1 MDRVTVSTVVYTDPQ
16 SVYDFLVDFERYG
29 DYTDYVKRVMASGDG
44 GPGTRYAIEFGWWK
58 LTYTARSRVVD
69 LDPPREIEWRITKD
83 IDANGRWLAESV
95 PLPADAPEWAEVAT
109 KVTVDVEYDPGS
121 VGPSA
126 LDLPRLVSLD
136 WVLDKVKPRIAE
148 AATQVLRRIVTDL
161 EGQPRDPD
169 LTVHRT
175 PDDVDL
181 DADDLQVT
189 DDDRGT
195 AGR

>member
-1 MDRVTVSTVVYTDPQ
+1 MDRVTVSTVVYTDSQ

-29 DYTDYVKRVMASGDG
+29 DYSEYVRRVRTAGDG
-44 GPGTRYAIEFGWWK
+44 GVGTGYAIQFGWWK
-58 LTYTARSRVVD
+58 LTYTARSRVTGM
-69 LDPPREIEWRITKD
+69 DPPNEITWEITKD
-83 IDANGRWLAESV
+83 IDANGRWLVEAVDLDE
-95 PLPADAPEWAEVAT
+95 DAPEWADEAT
-109 KVTVDVEYDPGS
+109 RVTIDVSYDAGS

-148 AATQVLRRIVTDL
+148 AATEVLRRVVTDL
-161 EGQPRDPD
+161 EGQPRDPV

-181 DADDLQVT
+181 SADDLNVT
-189 DDDRGT
+189 DESR
-195 AGR
+195 R